1 MKFGKEFKKQKV
13 PEWTEAYVDYNGL
26 KRILQEICRVKKSKL
41 PPAPLRATQQR
52 SILCRTFSGLNPE
65 AGNLQNSEDIENP
78 VIAVNTVQEENC
90 RKLYN
95 TELLVSP
102 EELEE
107 NEITFFRKLD
117 DELNKVNTFYK
128 DQVEGVVRKAS
139 LLNTQMDALIALR
152 IKVMNP
158 SFHGSSYLR
167 RLSTNIDNLFP
178 SKITS
183 PKRAKTFGRCWS
195 IILNITPNFY

>member
-13 PEWTEAYVDYNGL
+13 PEWTEVYVDYNGL

-183 PKRAKTFGRCWS
+183 PKRAETFGRCWS